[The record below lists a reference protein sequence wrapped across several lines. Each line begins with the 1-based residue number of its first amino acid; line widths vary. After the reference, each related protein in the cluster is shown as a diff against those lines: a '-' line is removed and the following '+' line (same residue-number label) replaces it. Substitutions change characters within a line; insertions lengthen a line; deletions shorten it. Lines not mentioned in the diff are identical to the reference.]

1 MKKIVI
7 AAAAGGAAFALH
19 RLAPAA
25 REMHHQCREM
35 MRDHCG
41 ETTSDGGPSRG
52 HCAGAKP

>member
-25 REMHHQCREM
+25 REMHRQCREM
-35 MRDHCG
+35 MRHHCG
-41 ETTSDGGPSRG
+41 EPTSRGGPVRG
-52 HCAGAKP
+52 HCADARP